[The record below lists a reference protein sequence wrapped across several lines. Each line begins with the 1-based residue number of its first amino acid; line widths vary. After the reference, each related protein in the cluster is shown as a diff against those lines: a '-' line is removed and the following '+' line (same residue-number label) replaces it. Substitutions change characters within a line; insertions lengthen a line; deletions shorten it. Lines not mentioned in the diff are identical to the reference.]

1 MQRRMLMGDITD
13 LVDGTGDPALA
24 VDASHRIVA
33 WNRAAEDL
41 LDYRADEVLGRD
53 CGQILAGRN
62 GDGHVVCHSLCPF
75 RLAMHR
81 ESRLGALDVQ
91 VRRKAGVP
99 VWVRMA
105 SIILTGTDP
114 CVIHILH
121 DITDDHNRE
130 AFVQQVLHAASSLAG
145 ETPRKPAADGPPV
158 LLSPRE
164 TEILRL
170 LATGA
175 STRGIAAALCISP
188 ATVRNHIQ
196 QIMNSLHAHSR
207 LEAVIKGLQGRIF

>member
-1 MQRRMLMGDITD
+1 MQRRIIGGNIAD

-24 VDASHRIVA
+24 VDAAHRIIA

-41 LDYRADEVLGRD
+41 LDYQADEVLGRD
-53 CGQILAGRN
+53 CGQVLAGRD
-62 GDGHVVCHSLCPF
+62 GDGHLVCNALCPF
-75 RLAMHR
+75 HLAIHR
-81 ESRLGALDVQ
+81 EARLGALDVQ
-91 VRRKAGVP
+91 VRRKGGVP

-105 SIILTGTDP
+105 SIILTGSDP
-114 CVIHILH
+114 AVIHILH
-121 DITDDHNRE
+121 DITDDRNRE
-130 AFVQQVLHAASSLAG
+130 AFVQHVLQAASSLSA
-145 ETPRKPAADGPPV
+145 ETPRKPPDGPPV

-175 STRGIAAALCISP
+175 STRGIAEALCISP

-196 QIMNSLHAHSR
+196 QIMTSLHAHSR
-207 LEAVIKGLQGRIF
+207 LEAVIKALQRRIF

>member
-1 MQRRMLMGDITD
+1 MLRRMITGDIAD
-13 LVDGTGDPALA
+13 LVEGTGDPALA
-24 VDASHRIVA
+24 VDAAHRIIA
-33 WNRAAEDL
+33 WNRAAEGL
-41 LDYRADEVLGRD
+41 LDYRTEEVLGRD

-62 GDGHVVCHSLCPF
+62 DDGHVVCNALCPF

-81 ESRLGALDVQ
+81 DARLGALDVQ
-91 VRRKAGVP
+91 VRRKGGLP
-99 VWVRMA
+99 VWVRMS
-105 SIILTGTDP
+105 SIILAGGDP
-114 CVIHILH
+114 CIVHILH

-130 AFVQQVLHAASSLAG
+130 AFVMQVQQAASALTTEA
-145 ETPRKPAADGPPV
+145 PPKPANGPPL

-175 STRGIAAALCISP
+175 STRAIAETLCISP

-196 QIMNSLHAHSR
+196 QIMTSLHAHSR
-207 LEAVIKGLQGRIF
+207 LEAVVKALQRRFF

>member
-1 MQRRMLMGDITD
+1 MQRRMITGEIAD

-24 VDASHRIVA
+24 VDASHRIIA
-33 WNRAAEDL
+33 WNRAVEDL
-41 LDYRADEVLGRD
+41 LDYRTDEVLGRD
-53 CGQILAGRN
+53 CGQVLAGRT
-62 GDGHVVCHSLCPF
+62 GDGHLVCHALCPF

-81 ESRLGALDVQ
+81 DARLRCLDVQ
-91 VRRKAGVP
+91 VRRKGGLP

-105 SIILTGTDP
+105 SIILTGGDP

-130 AFVQQVLHAASSLAG
+130 AFVQQVLAAASALAT
-145 ETPRKPAADGPPV
+145 ESAPKPPDGPPV

-175 STRGIAAALCISP
+175 STRGIAEALCISP

-196 QIMNSLHAHSR
+196 QIMHSLHAHSR
-207 LEAVIKGLQGRIF
+207 LEAVIKALQRRIF

>member
-1 MQRRMLMGDITD
+1 MLRRMITGDIAD
-13 LVDGTGDPALA
+13 LVEGTGDPALA
-24 VDASHRIVA
+24 VDASHRIIA

-53 CGQILAGRN
+53 CGQVLAGRN
-62 GDGHVVCHSLCPF
+62 DDGHVVCNALCPF

-81 ESRLGALDVQ
+81 DARLGALDVQ
-91 VRRKAGVP
+91 VRRKGGLP

-105 SIILTGTDP
+105 SIILTGGDP
-114 CVIHILH
+114 CVVHILH

-130 AFVQQVLHAASSLAG
+130 AFVQQVLQAASSLAT
-145 ETPRKPAADGPPV
+145 ETPRKPPDGPPV

-175 STRGIAAALCISP
+175 GTRGIAEALCISP

-207 LEAVIKGLQGRIF
+207 LEAVIKALQRRIF

>member
-1 MQRRMLMGDITD
+1 MQRRIITEDIAD
-13 LVDGTGDPALA
+13 LVGGAGDPALA
-24 VDASHRIVA
+24 VDAAHRIIA

-41 LDYRADEVLGRD
+41 LDYPAEEVLGHD
-53 CGQILAGRN
+53 CGQVLAGRN
-62 GDGHVVCHSLCPF
+62 GDGHVICSALCPF
-75 RLAMHR
+75 HLAVHR
-81 ESRLGALDVQ
+81 EARLGALEIQ
-91 VRRKAGVP
+91 VRRKGGLP

-105 SIILTGTDP
+105 SIILTGGEP

-121 DITDDHNRE
+121 DITEDRNRE
-130 AFVQQVLHAASSLAG
+130 AFVQQVLQAASSLSA
-145 ETPRKPAADGPPV
+145 EAPRKPADGPPV

-175 STRGIAAALCISP
+175 STRGIAEALCISP

-207 LEAVIKGLQGRIF
+207 LEAVIKALQRRIF